1 MAYKVASTTGNWSV
15 AGTWDS
21 VVNTPTIHASTN
33 ITISTSNLFTA
44 TFTAPNLVDA
54 CNGCLLYIVAP
65 GTAGHNITVT
75 LQDNTVDTT
84 ATQTLSFTDIK
95 ANSWVYFRFA
105 TPYTFLS
112 LVAGRY
118 RFKVVSSGSGTH
130 TGAADSGATN
140 LAYLATTNATGV
152 PAATD
157 YVFITSQNLGAAI
170 TLTMDGTQTIGSGA
184 ETGNPSTTFGRS
196 IGQAVQV
203 LFNGLLSWDIT
214 VDSTLTSLGN
224 VVVANGGELRIGTV
238 GSPVG
243 TARLEKLRFN
253 ENGVS
258 GNYGVT
264 QLDGGKVTLQG
275 TPKSSTAFWKTKYVS
290 GAGTAASPLV
300 TADAVNWVVGDEVWI
315 CPASANATNYQ
326 ETDIRY
332 VITVNSPTSYIVSL
346 TKGGAEAALTYTH
359 STDAWILNME
369 RNVVIDTT
377 NIAQACYYS
386 IFSLTKNNTDID
398 WTRIETMGVA
408 SAYVKS
414 GVVFNGATAA
424 ANIDYTVLYRPL
436 FRAFASNGNDVVQTF
451 TGIITGGQ
459 NTASFSATFD
469 LQNSVNN
476 KTFIDCFAVNHNRSG
491 WSVTGANNL
500 FLQCYAIGC
509 NTVGL
514 SNLAGWIIVSAYA
527 SRFNDCEA
535 HCNRIQAF
543 ILGNQSDITF
553 NNFLCGTKG
562 TNAIDITLSSASY
575 IESTFVSSNFNSA
588 TFVAGYS
595 TMLQGSTLK
604 FHQWQDTANNHLW
617 YTPNGIV
624 RSTGAGLSDTT
635 VRSAG
640 TLNAR
645 FASESLDIGTSF
657 SYLVL
662 AKAQSYVQA
671 SGFIYENADFVADP
685 AASVTVEFYLP
696 GSTYP
701 DSSQL
706 MTLTTDANSNN
717 AVYALTG
724 YYSATEPAYATV
736 KIIVRT
742 ATASAYAYLA
752 DIFNGTNEIT
762 NLNTWYKGQPSP
774 IMFEQLGD
782 AAAVW
787 AVQRT
792 TSVTAG
798 SFGEYVNADAIK
810 ISGDTTAADTL
821 ESQFD
826 GTGLSGDT
834 YPSRQDQLDNIVATG
849 AAINQIAE
857 AFTLTDGAVTSGTF
871 ASTFARNSVYHQI
884 TDGDGSNGTID
895 CYYQFDIGEDGVP
908 TGTTFYGR
916 VNGANDLMRVYGWNF
931 TTTAWVQVGT
941 VGGIGGVAD
950 SATTFAMFTSM
961 VSYTGFLVG
970 PAGATTA
977 GKAFIRLEG
986 TGLTAADYYVDQIYM
1001 SYAVVRR
1008 SIGYSNGAIWID
1020 TINGIA
1026 GTTGFING
1034 TADNPCLTLADAL
1047 TLSASLK
1054 LNIFQIA
1061 NGSTLTFASTIEKKT
1076 FLGSQWILDL
1086 GGQEINN
1093 SFIQGAYISG
1103 TATSGVGS
1111 TEVRIRDCDID
1122 GATLPPC
1129 CVHGSGFDSTI
1140 TLGAVGNYFF
1150 DQCFSEV
1157 AGDII
1162 TNSPIIDFA
1171 VVGACDV
1178 ALRHYA
1184 GSVKIKNMTAL
1195 DRCTIA
1201 GTGIVILDATC
1212 TGGVVAIR
1220 GAFELA
1226 DESGLVTIYD
1236 DARAEKYH
1244 FADQVWDEAAA
1255 GHVIAGST
1263 SKLLIDT
1270 GIKVDDNQALIIS
1283 T

>member
-157 YVFITSQNLGAAI
+157 YVFITSQNLGDA
-170 TLTMDGTQTIGSGA
+170 T
-184 ETGNPSTTFGRS
+184 
-196 IGQAVQV
+196 
-203 LFNGLLSWDIT
+203 
-214 VDSTLTSLGN
+214 TLTSLGN

-588 TFVAGYS
+588 TFVAEIG
-595 TMLQGSTLK
+595 
-604 FHQWQDTANNHLW
+604 
-617 YTPNGIV
+617 
-624 RSTGAGLSDTT
+624 R
-635 VRSAG
+635 
-640 TLNAR
+640 
-645 FASESLDIGTSF
+645 ASCRE
-657 SYLVL
+657 
-662 AKAQSYVQA
+662 
-671 SGFIYENADFVADP
+671 
-685 AASVTVEFYLP
+685 
-696 GSTYP
+696 
-701 DSSQL
+701 
-706 MTLTTDANSNN
+706 
-717 AVYALTG
+717 
-724 YYSATEPAYATV
+724 
-736 KIIVRT
+736 
-742 ATASAYAYLA
+742 
-752 DIFNGTNEIT
+752 
-762 NLNTWYKGQPSP
+762 
-774 IMFEQLGD
+774 
-782 AAAVW
+782 
-787 AVQRT
+787 
-792 TSVTAG
+792 
-798 SFGEYVNADAIK
+798 
-810 ISGDTTAADTL
+810 
-821 ESQFD
+821 
-826 GTGLSGDT
+826 
-834 YPSRQDQLDNIVATG
+834 
-849 AAINQIAE
+849 
-857 AFTLTDGAVTSGTF
+857 
-871 ASTFARNSVYHQI
+871 
-884 TDGDGSNGTID
+884 
-895 CYYQFDIGEDGVP
+895 
-908 TGTTFYGR
+908 R
-916 VNGANDLMRVYGWNF
+916 V
-931 TTTAWVQVGT
+931 
-941 VGGIGGVAD
+941 
-950 SATTFAMFTSM
+950 
-961 VSYTGFLVG
+961 
-970 PAGATTA
+970 
-977 GKAFIRLEG
+977 
-986 TGLTAADYYVDQIYM
+986 
-1001 SYAVVRR
+1001 
-1008 SIGYSNGAIWID
+1008 
-1020 TINGIA
+1020 
-1026 GTTGFING
+1026 
-1034 TADNPCLTLADAL
+1034 
-1047 TLSASLK
+1047 
-1054 LNIFQIA
+1054 
-1061 NGSTLTFASTIEKKT
+1061 
-1076 FLGSQWILDL
+1076 
-1086 GGQEINN
+1086 
-1093 SFIQGAYISG
+1093 
-1103 TATSGVGS
+1103 
-1111 TEVRIRDCDID
+1111 
-1122 GATLPPC
+1122 
-1129 CVHGSGFDSTI
+1129 
-1140 TLGAVGNYFF
+1140 
-1150 DQCFSEV
+1150 
-1157 AGDII
+1157 
-1162 TNSPIIDFA
+1162 
-1171 VVGACDV
+1171 
-1178 ALRHYA
+1178 
-1184 GSVKIKNMTAL
+1184 
-1195 DRCTIA
+1195 
-1201 GTGIVILDATC
+1201 
-1212 TGGVVAIR
+1212 
-1220 GAFELA
+1220 
-1226 DESGLVTIYD
+1226 
-1236 DARAEKYH
+1236 
-1244 FADQVWDEAAA
+1244 
-1255 GHVIAGST
+1255 
-1263 SKLLIDT
+1263 
-1270 GIKVDDNQALIIS
+1270 
-1283 T
+1283 